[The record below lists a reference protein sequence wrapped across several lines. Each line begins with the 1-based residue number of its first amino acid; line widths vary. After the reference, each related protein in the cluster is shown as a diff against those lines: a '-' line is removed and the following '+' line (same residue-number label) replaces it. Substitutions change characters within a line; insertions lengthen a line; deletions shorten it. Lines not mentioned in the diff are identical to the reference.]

1 MHTQRRACDELKQSD
16 ASDGGPLPEVKP
28 WPTGYIAPIFSRHIR
43 EEETDPAISTQALST
58 SMPANVSL
66 SSTDLHAAVPTIPAH
81 TGESSKMATPRRG
94 KAGDGVE
101 STPCKREVVVASECS
116 WSPQESV
123 LDVELTRID
132 SEISQLQVQSHLAV
146 QKAGSPC

>member
-1 MHTQRRACDELKQSD
+1 
-16 ASDGGPLPEVKP
+16 
-28 WPTGYIAPIFSRHIR
+28 
-43 EEETDPAISTQALST
+43 
-58 SMPANVSL
+58 
-66 SSTDLHAAVPTIPAH
+66 
-81 TGESSKMATPRRG
+81 MATPRRG